1 VGDER
6 SQYQEF
12 IRTIILFKLTM
23 EENYLKLLQYKQKLE
38 KLVNTF
44 H

>member
-1 VGDER
+1 MND

-23 EENYLKLLQYKQKLE
+23 EENYK
-38 KLVNTF
+38 TF
-44 H
+44 AGTEQN